1 MGNRYLDPRR
11 IEFLVT
17 FLCNG
22 KCRHCYAPKQEAGY
36 PEHIDESLAV
46 KIVGNVGSEYD
57 VESVMTFGG
66 EPMLFPEIVC
76 SIHKEAAS
84 LGIPRRE
91 VITNGF
97 WSRSVGDTRGIAKEL
112 AECGVNSLHFSVD
125 AFHQEH
131 VPLVVVKNAVES
143 SLEAGIE
150 DVALNPCWLVSED
163 DDNEFNLETRSILEE
178 LGALP
183 VRISSGNVVE
193 PDGLALLN
201 LREYLPPRV
210 RAPTGRCGDIPYT
223 EPLESVR
230 SISVEPDGR
239 VAVCNDLYIGDAS
252 ETNIIRIIEGYDPFE
267 IPEAKA
273 LIVDGLDG
281 LVEWAKAEGVEP
293 DPEGYYTICHMCTD
307 IRKRVNAGTLS

>member
-1 MGNRYLDPRR
+1 MDNRYLDPRR

-22 KCRHCYAPKQEAGY
+22 SCRHCYAPKQEPGY

-46 KIVGNVGSEYD
+46 EIIGKVGSEYD

-66 EPMLFPEIVC
+66 EPMLFPAIVC
-76 SIHKEAAS
+76 SIHREAAR

-97 WSRSVGDTRGIAKEL
+97 WSRSVGETMEIAKEL
-112 AECGVNSLHFSVD
+112 AEAGVNSLHFSVD

-131 VPLVVVKNAVES
+131 IPLGVVRNAVEA

-163 DDNEFNLETRSILEE
+163 DDNGFDRETRSILEE
-178 LGALP
+178 LGELP
-183 VRISSGNVVE
+183 ARISSGNKVE
-193 PDGLALLN
+193 PYGLALLN

-210 RAPTGRCGDIPYT
+210 RAPTGRCGDMPYT
-223 EPLESVR
+223 EPLDSLK
-230 SISVEPDGR
+230 SISVEPDGK

-252 ETNIIRIIEGYDPFE
+252 ETDVVRLIEGYDPFE

-273 LIVDGLDG
+273 LILDGVDG
-281 LVEWAKAEGVEP
+281 LVEWARTEGVEP
-293 DPEGYYTICHMCTD
+293 DPEGYYTICHMCAD
-307 IRKRVNAGTLS
+307 IRKRVNARNRS

>member
-1 MGNRYLDPRR
+1 MGNRYLDPSR

-22 KCRHCYAPKQEAGY
+22 SCRHCYAPKQEAGY

-46 KIVGNVGSEYD
+46 EVIGKVGSEYD

-66 EPMLFPEIVC
+66 EPMLFPGIVC
-76 SIHKEAAS
+76 SIHGEAAR

-97 WSRSVGDTRGIAKEL
+97 WSKSIEETIAIAKML
-112 AECGVNSLHFSVD
+112 ADFGVNSLHFSVD

-131 VPLVVVKNAVES
+131 IPLCVVRNAVEA

-163 DDNEFNLETRSILEE
+163 DDNEFNRETRSILEE
-178 LGALP
+178 LGVLP
-183 VRISSGNVVE
+183 VRISSGNTVE
-193 PDGLALLN
+193 PDGQALLN

-210 RAPTGRCGDIPYT
+210 RAPTGRCGDMPYT
-223 EPLESVR
+223 EPLDR
-230 SISVEPDGR
+230 MKSISVEPDGK
-239 VAVCNDLYIGDAS
+239 VAVCNDMYIGDAS
-252 ETNIIRIIEGYDPFE
+252 ETDVVRIIEGYDPFE
-267 IPEAKA
+267 ISAAKA
-273 LIVDGLDG
+273 LIMDGVDG
-281 LVEWAKAEGVEP
+281 LVEWASAKGVEP

-307 IRKRVNAGTLS
+307 IRNRVKASQS

>member
-1 MGNRYLDPRR
+1 MDNRYLDPRR

-22 KCRHCYAPKQEAGY
+22 SCRHCYAPKQEAGY
-36 PEHIDESLAV
+36 PKHIDESFAV
-46 KIVGNVGSEYD
+46 EIVGKVGSEYD

-66 EPMLFPEIVC
+66 EPMLFPGIVC
-76 SIHKEAAS
+76 SIHGEAAG

-97 WSRSVGDTRGIAKEL
+97 WSRSVGETSEIAKEL
-112 AECGVNSLHFSVD
+112 AEAGVNSLHFSVD

-131 VPLVVVKNAVES
+131 IPLGAVREAVES
-143 SLEAGIE
+143 CLEAGIE

-163 DDNEFNLETRSILEE
+163 DGNEFNRETRSVLEE

-183 VRISSGNVVE
+183 VRISSGNIVE

-201 LREYLPPRV
+201 LREYMPPRV
-210 RAPTGRCGDIPYT
+210 RAPTGRCGDMPYT

-230 SISVEPDGR
+230 SISVEPDGK

-252 ETNIIRIIEGYDPFE
+252 ETDIVRIVEGYDPFE
-267 IPEAKA
+267 IPAAKA
-273 LIVDGLDG
+273 LIAGGVDG
-281 LVEWAKAEGVEP
+281 LVEWARAEGVDP

-307 IRKRVNAGTLS
+307 IRKRVNARTRL